1 MGGHLLSRMLMEMM
15 MMMLLMEMMMLMMG
29 NTSSL
34 EGSMMYQKLGL
45 RGQNR
50 PKTKFNL
57 AKGREFQLYAIP
69 QKN

>member
-1 MGGHLLSRMLMEMM
+1 MLMMLLLL
-15 MMMLLMEMMMLMMG
+15 MMLLMEMMMLMMG

-45 RGQNR
+45 WGQNR
-50 PKTKFNL
+50 AKMQFNM
-57 AKGREFQLYAIP
+57 AKGREFQLHTIP